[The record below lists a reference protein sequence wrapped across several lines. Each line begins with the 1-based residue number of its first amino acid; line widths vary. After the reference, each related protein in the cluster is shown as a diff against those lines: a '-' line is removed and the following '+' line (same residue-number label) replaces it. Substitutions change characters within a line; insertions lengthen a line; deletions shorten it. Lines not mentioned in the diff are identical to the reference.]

1 MDEQPFH
8 EQWYKKDGDP
18 DVCGYAEL
26 LLSYNPDLTCAE
38 CHGTCAADREW
49 LKCNLCDQGFH
60 GVFFPLRI
68 HSFTYFYH
76 Y

>member
-49 LKCNLCDQGFH
+49 LKCN
-60 GVFFPLRI
+60 
-68 HSFTYFYH
+68 
-76 Y
+76 